1 MDGKGDNKV
10 PLLFAE
16 WFLRETSPSLKT
28 GLDISRPPQ
37 KNFSA
42 PSVLQIEA
50 VCIMFQYN

>member
-1 MDGKGDNKV
+1 MERRRQHTSVIDRV
-10 PLLFAE
+10 I
-16 WFLRETSPSLKT
+16 FLRETSPSLKT
-28 GLDISRPPQ
+28 GFDISRPPQ